1 MYNIPN
7 ANLDVHI
14 ELNMVAEKKTRY
26 IENFHRIAK
35 IEHSFDLGVDRKILV
50 FTKAKEIAQEAL
62 AAGASHAGGAELIRD
77 VQNGEVLLSDY
88 HYVLAHPE
96 ILPELVTLRGLMK
109 KKFPNPKSGSLGAD
123 IPAMVHHFKNGVEY
137 SAVRDEN
144 QLDFGLVTTTIGT
157 LNMDIEHLE
166 KNLISILEDL
176 DSVRPKRDGKFI
188 SRVLLKSAPSAEQF
202 KIDPFLYVDEVLEKY
217 ATKVDAEAEEKK
229 EEAQAGKFC
238 SVNYHY
244 VLAHPEIL
252 PELVTLRGLM
262 KKKFPNPKSGSLG
275 ADIPAMVHHF
285 KNGVEYSAVRDEN
298 QLDFGLVTTTIGTL
312 NMDIEHLE
320 KNLISILK
328 DLDSVR
334 PKRDGKFISRVL
346 LKSAPSAEQFKID
359 PFLYVDEVLEKY
371 ATKNLISI
379 LKDLDSVRP
388 KRDGKFISRVLLKSA
403 PSAEQFKI
411 DPFLYVDEVL
421 EKYATKVDAEA
432 EEKKEE
438 AQAVQ

>member
-1 MYNIPN
+1 MLRIFVRKNLWANFPAVGAFHTSAVDTAARKGTREKAKKKKVKVEVKKVGFIPHNQRKKDNIVANVVNKHVDDSWKQTPHDDVYVGKYYKWKVYSFREAVESHRETHHPTMYNIPN

-229 EEAQAGKFC
+229 EEAQA
-238 SVNYHY
+238 
-244 VLAHPEIL
+244 
-252 PELVTLRGLM
+252 
-262 KKKFPNPKSGSLG
+262 
-275 ADIPAMVHHF
+275 
-285 KNGVEYSAVRDEN
+285 
-298 QLDFGLVTTTIGTL
+298 
-312 NMDIEHLE
+312 
-320 KNLISILK
+320 
-328 DLDSVR
+328 
-334 PKRDGKFISRVL
+334 
-346 LKSAPSAEQFKID
+346 
-359 PFLYVDEVLEKY
+359 
-371 ATKNLISI
+371 
-379 LKDLDSVRP
+379 
-388 KRDGKFISRVLLKSA
+388 
-403 PSAEQFKI
+403 
-411 DPFLYVDEVL
+411 
-421 EKYATKVDAEA
+421 
-432 EEKKEE
+432 
-438 AQAVQ
+438 VQ